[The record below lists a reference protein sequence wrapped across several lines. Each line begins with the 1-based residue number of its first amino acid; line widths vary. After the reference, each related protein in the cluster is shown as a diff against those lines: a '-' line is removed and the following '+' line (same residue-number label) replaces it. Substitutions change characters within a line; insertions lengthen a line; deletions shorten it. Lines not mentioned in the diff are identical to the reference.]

1 MACAATTQLEL
12 NHTVTSWTD
21 VRQATLLAGNNVQ
34 VVIVA
39 PHPSDQL
46 LAAITSRKARGI

>member
-12 NHTVTSWTD
+12 NYTVTSWTD

-39 PHPSDQL
+39 PYQL
-46 LAAITSRKARGI
+46 LAAIAGRKARGI